1 MAAQVATG
9 RVLRK
14 GPRGGGRDLPKIIQ
28 HVRDVDIAYLK
39 SLGGKPQPGDEE
51 DPGEALTQIRRDILT
66 TLISATRGEVPAR
79 GPRYFV
85 RRLAW
90 HEIDHAWEIED
101 RAE

>member
-1 MAAQVATG
+1 
-9 RVLRK
+9 
-14 GPRGGGRDLPKIIQ
+14 
-28 HVRDVDIAYLK
+28 
-39 SLGGKPQPGDEE
+39 
-51 DPGEALTQIRRDILT
+51 LT